1 MTPPDEPLS
10 VTRSVSVGAPAET
23 LWEALSRPGELG
35 AWLGGD
41 VDLDVRPGGVG
52 TAALPDGER
61 SILVTE
67 AEPGERLSWLWW
79 RDDGDLSSVEFS
91 LRPAGE
97 TTVVTV
103 VERSCTVPKASAS
116 AAGSPKAG
124 GSGAVASLEARLSR
138 TGGWPEARLS
148 RTGGWATLDS
158 QGELALTRR

>member
-10 VTRSVSVGAPAET
+10 ITRSVSVAAPAET

-35 AWLGGD
+35 AWLGGE

-52 TAALPDGER
+52 TADLPDGER

-67 AEPGERLSWLWW
+67 AEPGARLSWLWW

-91 LRPAGE
+91 LRPAGD

-116 AAGSPKAG
+116 ARGWAGTHAAG
-124 GSGAVASLEARLSR
+124 V
-138 TGGWPEARLS
+138 
-148 RTGGWATLDS
+148 GGWARLGAR
-158 QGELALTRR
+158 GELALARR